1 MSIRAGQRYRAVH
14 DLEVIAMTHWNAPFT
29 GGHEGVLPAGEIFTI
44 AIDPPESATAA
55 YCDPARYD
63 ELHAR
68 FVPPEDREHPKYSG
82 YSLSIT
88 LSDIRERAEFLT
100 E

>member
-1 MSIRAGQRYRAVH
+1 MPIRAGQKYRALQ
-14 DLEVIAMTHWNAPFT
+14 DLEVTAMTHWNTAFT
-29 GGHEGVLPAGEIFTI
+29 GGHEVVLPAGEIFTI

-55 YCDPARYD
+55 SCDPARYD

-68 FVPPEDREHPKYSG
+68 FVPPEDREHPKYSN
-82 YSLSIT
+82 YSLSID
-88 LSDIRERAEFLT
+88 LSDIRERAELLA